1 MSKQSGGKEQRANKQ
16 SNCRHESIHRQ
27 IFHCECSIVS
37 HYQQRYK
44 CRCPAPSQR
53 NQGIPRL
60 AHFHHSFPCVLCGQ
74 YYARNVMTRSTIIS
88 FSCGLD
94 SAIML
99 NVEMWKCCQ
108 FQCCQFQFHPPIFFF
123 VVITLAERMR
133 DSSLDSL
140 SKSASFV
147 FST

>member
-1 MSKQSGGKEQRANKQ
+1 
-16 SNCRHESIHRQ
+16 
-27 IFHCECSIVS
+27 
-37 HYQQRYK
+37 
-44 CRCPAPSQR
+44 
-53 NQGIPRL
+53 
-60 AHFHHSFPCVLCGQ
+60 
-74 YYARNVMTRSTIIS
+74 MTRLTIIS
-88 FSCGLD
+88 FSCGFD

-108 FQCCQFQFHPPIFFF
+108 FQCCQFQFQPPIFFF